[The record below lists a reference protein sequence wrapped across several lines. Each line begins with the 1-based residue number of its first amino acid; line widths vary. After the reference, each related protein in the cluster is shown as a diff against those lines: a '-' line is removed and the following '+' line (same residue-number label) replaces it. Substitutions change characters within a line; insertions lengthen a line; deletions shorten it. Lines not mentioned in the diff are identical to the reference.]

1 MITKYEDGS
10 VLIVA
15 DKIQLKLNPNEL
27 TQNEIAL
34 ITAYNPDNAEQV
46 IAAEI
51 KMRNVH
57 AQILQLD
64 ELEIIEQM
72 IEADPNGWFVN
83 YCDQNDIAYV

>member
-10 VLIVA
+10 VLIVV
-15 DKIQLKLNPNEL
+15 DKIHLKLNPNEL
-27 TQNEIAL
+27 TQAEIDL

-51 KMRNVH
+51 KMRKTH
-57 AQILQLD
+57 KDILAKD

-72 IEADPNGWFVN
+72 VAEDPNKWFID
-83 YCDQNDIAYV
+83 YCNSRNIIF